1 MDINP
6 LDTEQ
11 IGLKTL
17 EKHLIRSR
25 SEVSLKIGIPREH
38 SNDERRVC
46 LTPGG
51 VAILKANGHDIY
63 IEKGAGDEAS
73 FQTVTMPIQVL
84 KSHLVPKMSSK
95 SRN

>member
-17 EKHLIRSR
+17 EKHLIRSK
-25 SEVSLKIGIPREH
+25 SEVSLKIGLPKEI
-38 SNDERRVC
+38 SNDERRVS

-51 VAILKANGHDIY
+51 VSILKANGHEIF
-63 IEKGAGDEAS
+63 IEKGAG
-73 FQTVTMPIQVL
+73 
-84 KSHLVPKMSSK
+84 
-95 SRN
+95 